1 MKKVACVI
9 MASGLGKRFGSNKLL
24 AEFKGKSLIQRVLD
38 LTEELFEARIVVTRS
53 MEVEQLCREKEI
65 PVILHELPDRSD
77 TVRLGVE
84 EITDMDACIFCPCDQ
99 PLLRRESIKK
109 MLETY
114 KRGEKSI
121 VRLGYGE
128 KVGAPVLF
136 DCRYFEQLRHLPQHN
151 GGSYVMKQVPQE
163 VQVSQ
168 AASEWELF
176 DIDTEENLQQ
186 LLQAAEQFPELL

>member
-38 LTEELFEARIVVTRS
+38 LTEDLFEARIVVTRS
-53 MEVEQLCREKEI
+53 VEVEQLCREKKI

-99 PLLRRESIKK
+99 PLLCRESIKK

-114 KRGEKSI
+114 ERAEKSI

-136 DCRYFEQLRHLPQHN
+136 DRRYFEQLRHLPQHN

>member
-99 PLLRRESIKK
+99 PLLCRESIKK

-114 KRGEKSI
+114 ERGEKNI

-136 DCRYFEQLRHLPQHN
+136 DRRYFEQLRHLPQHN

-186 LLQAAEQFPELL
+186 LLQAAEQFPKLL

>member
-24 AEFKGKSLIQRVLD
+24 AEFQGKSLIRRVLD
-38 LTEELFEARIVVTRS
+38 LTEDLFEARIVVTRS
-53 MEVEQLCREKEI
+53 TEVEQICRDREI
-65 PVILHELPDRSD
+65 PVIFHELPDRSD

-84 EITDMDACIFCPCDQ
+84 QITDMDACIFCPCDQ
-99 PLLRRESIKK
+99 PLLQRESIKK

-114 KRGEKSI
+114 EQGEKSI
-121 VRLGYGE
+121 VRLGYEE

-136 DCRYFEQLRHLPQHN
+136 DRRYFEQLRHLPQHN

-168 AASEWELF
+168 AATEWELF

-186 LLQAAEQFPELL
+186 LLQAAERLPELL